1 MLLGPAGGVNGGLES
16 ARSKGVLGFDGIK
29 VDRMA
34 DKLCAFMSAVLCN
47 AHAAQVDRGSND
59 Q

>member
-29 VDRMA
+29 VWIEWLVDCCIHILSCNGVCNSRPDDA
-34 DKLCAFMSAVLCN
+34 DK
-47 AHAAQVDRGSND
+47 
-59 Q
+59 

>member
-1 MLLGPAGGVNGGLES
+1 VGPAGGVSDGLET
-16 ARSKGVLGFDGIK
+16 ARSKGVLGFNGIK

-34 DKLCAFMSAVLCN
+34 DKLCALMSPVLCN
-47 AHAAQVDRGSND
+47 AHAAQVVRGSNE

>member
-1 MLLGPAGGVNGGLES
+1 MGPAGGVSDGLET
-16 ARSKGVLGFDGIK
+16 ARSKGVLGFNGIK

-34 DKLCAFMSAVLCN
+34 DKMCAFMSPVLCN
-47 AHAAQVDRGSND
+47 AHAAQVVRGSNE